1 MPERLHPTDRLL
13 RIERSI
19 LGTED
24 RITQQLALLE
34 QLKAQ
39 GRDTRKTE
47 ALLRHLEGVL
57 ATYRRVRAEILAGL

>member
-1 MPERLHPTDRLL
+1 MPDRSDPPARLA

-19 LGTED
+19 LGTEG

-47 ALLRHLEGVL
+47 TLLRHLEGLL
-57 ATYRRVRAEILAGL
+57 ATYRRVRAEIMAGL